1 MKIKLELIK
10 SLPEIIAQSVKPME
24 NIEGIKILQ
33 VNGLTGQSGNTLEGE
48 SQSTNLADQMT
59 NSALRY
65 RAQAPLVDSLMNE
78 LGIKEYHGYFIL
90 DTAVEKFLI
99 LDGIPITSSLS
110 DTYLGNDLS
119 KFMPRTT
126 VEIIEKFEDD
136 IKNKLF
142 SELENF
148 YSLFSKKY

>member
-1 MKIKLELIK
+1 MKKLG
-10 SLPEIIAQSVKPME
+10 M
-24 NIEGIKILQ
+24 
-33 VNGLTGQSGNTLEGE
+33 
-48 SQSTNLADQMT
+48 M
-59 NSALRY
+59 
-65 RAQAPLVDSLMNE
+65 
-78 LGIKEYHGYFIL
+78 EYHGYSIL
-90 DTAVEKFLI
+90 DTAVGKFLV
-99 LDGIPITSSLS
+99 LDGITITSSLS

>member
-1 MKIKLELIK
+1 MTEDKIKELFEKSQKIK
-10 SLPEIIAQSVKPME
+10 NM
-24 NIEGIKILQ
+24 
-33 VNGLTGQSGNTLEGE
+33 
-48 SQSTNLADQMT
+48 MT
-59 NSALRY
+59 K
-65 RAQAPLVDSLMNE
+65 

-90 DTAVEKFLI
+90 DTAVGSFLI
-99 LDGIPITSSLS
+99 LDGVPITSSLS

-126 VEIIEKFEDD
+126 VEIMEKFEDD

>member
-1 MKIKLELIK
+1 MTEDKIKELFEKSQNIK
-10 SLPEIIAQSVKPME
+10 NM
-24 NIEGIKILQ
+24 
-33 VNGLTGQSGNTLEGE
+33 
-48 SQSTNLADQMT
+48 
-59 NSALRY
+59 
-65 RAQAPLVDSLMNE
+65 MNK
-78 LGIKEYHGYFIL
+78 LGILKYHRYSIL
-90 DTAVEKFLI
+90 DTAVGNFLI

-126 VEIIEKFEDD
+126 VEIMEKFEDD

-148 YSLFSKKY
+148 YSLFIKKC

>member
-1 MKIKLELIK
+1 MLNFYSK
-10 SLPEIIAQSVKPME
+10 
-24 NIEGIKILQ
+24 NI
-33 VNGLTGQSGNTLEGE
+33 
-48 SQSTNLADQMT
+48 
-59 NSALRY
+59 
-65 RAQAPLVDSLMNE
+65 
-78 LGIKEYHGYFIL
+78 LGINEYYEYSIL
-90 DTAVEKFLI
+90 DTAVGEFLI
-99 LDGIPITSSLS
+99 LGGIPITSSLS